1 MCYFLAEIQILQ
13 KSQKLL
19 QDQQMPIP
27 PGPSEKPDRYK
38 QTTQNSGFPDSPS
51 YTACQGGRR
60 KPTSLS
66 PLLLLHIPGSCNSE
80 CPRTFLV
87 ASQQDVFRLVWEA
100 CHLCNYCHPDTDTV
114 ALWDHMSAASLE
126 SLTVIS
132 VIFCSRRASLYLV
145 QLCTF
150 WVNTRRQP
158 AHATTGGSG
167 KTNVTCKL
175 LIKYFFLQYTLS
187 LNPSTMKFTLS
198 SRLWFDLNY
207 CVKLPIFHCAY
218 IQTRRKVI
226 YF

>member
-19 QDQQMPIP
+19 QDQQCQFLQVPLKYLTDTNRP
-27 PGPSEKPDRYK
+27 H
-38 QTTQNSGFPDSPS
+38 TTLAFLTRRVTQ
-51 YTACQGGRR
+51 CVRGRR

-66 PLLLLHIPGSCNSE
+66 PLLLLHIPDSCNSE

-100 CHLCNYCHPDTDTV
+100 CHLCNNCHPDTDTV
-114 ALWDHMSAASLE
+114 ALWDHRSAASLE

-150 WVNTRRQP
+150 WVNTRCQP
-158 AHATTGGSG
+158 AHATAGGSG

-198 SRLWFDLNY
+198 SRLCFDLNY
-207 CVKLPIFHCAY
+207 CVETFEISLCVY
-218 IQTRRKVI
+218 SDS
-226 YF
+226 